1 MLRPSFASHMLES
14 REDLR
19 SVQQLLGHANI
30 ATKQIYTQFD
40 TLHLV
45 WVYGQS
51 HPRARGR
58 NARDQHD
65 QNSGQE
71 ENN

>member
-1 MLRPSFASHMLES
+1 MEAIGEFLQKNSSHSISKNET
-14 REDLR
+14 D
-19 SVQQLLGHANI
+19 I

-51 HPRARGR
+51 HPRARRR